1 VRAEVRHQL
10 KQDKFSQATFQAA
23 EKTAHW
29 SAEHKSTVAGAAAVI
44 VVIAGLGF
52 GAWYY
57 LNQQDQK
64 ASMELNQAVRTMDT
78 ALRPA
83 GTPAQ
88 PDFLTFASSQER
100 ATAARKQLQ
109 AIVDKYPHTH
119 TADVALYFLG
129 LTSAEL
135 GDNTS
140 AERTLQK
147 VADLHNAEL
156 SSLAKFALASVYR
169 NQNRNPQAIDLYNA
183 LIAKPTS
190 TVSKAAAQLELG
202 TTYEAAQ
209 RPMDAK
215 RVYEEIKKDNPTGS
229 QAAQTAS
236 DKLQALK

>member
-23 EKTAHW
+23 GKTADW
-29 SAEHKSTVAGAAAVI
+29 SAAHKATLVVAAGVI

-52 GAWYY
+52 GGWYY

-64 ASMELNQAVRTMDT
+64 ASIELNQAVRTMDT
-78 ALRPA
+78 SLRPA

-88 PDFLTFASSQER
+88 PDFPTFVSSQER

-129 LTSAEL
+129 LTAADL
-135 GDNTS
+135 GDAAS

-147 VADLHNAEL
+147 VADLHNPEL

-190 TVSKAAAQLELG
+190 TVSKAATQLELG
-202 TTYEAAQ
+202 ATYEAAQ

-215 RVYEEIKKDNPTGS
+215 RIYEQIKKENPVGS